1 MNFEG
6 TVLLSGKTATGVQ
19 VPDEVV
25 AALGAGKRPAV
36 QVRINDYA
44 YRSSIATM
52 AGVYM
57 LPISAEVRAGAGIS
71 AGDTIEVA
79 VELDTEP
86 REVTVPEDL
95 AAAMDPEA
103 RRRFDALSYSAK
115 RRLVIPIEDAKI
127 AETRQRRIAKTVE
140 GLQA

>member
-1 MNFEG
+1 MNFEA
-6 TVLLSGKTATGVQ
+6 TVLLNGKTATGVQ

-25 AALGAGKRPAV
+25 AALGSGKRPAV
-36 QVRINDYA
+36 RVRINGYA

-52 AGVYM
+52 AGVHM
-57 LPISAEVRAGAGIS
+57 LPVSAEVRAGAKIA
-71 AGDTIEVA
+71 AGDTVEVT

-86 REVTVPEDL
+86 REVAVPEDL

-115 RRLVIPIEDAKI
+115 RRLVIPVQDAKT
-127 AETRQRRIAKTVE
+127 AETRQRRIAKAVE

>member
-1 MNFEG
+1 MNFEA
-6 TVLLSGKTATGVQ
+6 TVLLSGKTATGVP

-36 QVRINDYA
+36 RVRINDYT
-44 YRSSIATM
+44 YRSTISPM

-57 LPISAEVRAGAGIS
+57 LPISAEVRAGAEVA
-71 AGDTIEVA
+71 AGDTIGVT

-86 REVTVPEDL
+86 REVAVPDDL
-95 AAAMDPEA
+95 AAAMDA
-103 RRRFDALSYSAK
+103 DTRRRFDVLSYSAK
-115 RRLVIPIEDAKI
+115 RRLVIPIEDAKT
-127 AETRQRRIAKTVE
+127 AETRQRRVAKTVE